1 MKIEQVFVDG
11 VDVGERLRPLNEAAV
26 QSLVESMGR
35 LGLLQ
40 PITVY
45 TPDNNRIILVAG
57 YHRLE
62 AARRLEWDEIDC
74 IFVNADEIECQLREI
89 AENLHRAELTAL
101 ERDEHIA
108 KWVELVRCYGAADA
122 AKNKPVQSAPVS
134 TGGRGN
140 KGGINEASRQL
151 GIEGTDAK
159 RAVKVASL
167 SDEAKKVARDT
178 GLDDNRS
185 VLLAAAKQP
194 DDVTYLRAEH
204 ARREAER
211 QRKEVE
217 KLNSNTDRVIALTAA
232 EQFARW
238 LVERTDAGELST
250 IISWLEGT
258 KPRDVIAA
266 MRRAAA

>member
-11 VDVGERLRPLNEAAV
+11 VDVGERLRPLHEPTV
-26 QSLVESMGR
+26 ESLVESMGR

-108 KWVELVRCYGAADA
+108 KWVELVA
-122 AKNKPVQSAPVS
+122 AKNKLAQDAPVS
-134 TGGRGN
+134 GGRG
-140 KGGINEASRQL
+140 KTGGINAATREL
-151 GIEGTDAK
+151 GVERTAAQ

-167 SDEAKKVARDT
+167 SDEAKQAARET
-178 GLDDNRS
+178 GLDKNRS
-185 VLLAAAKQP
+185 ALLKAAKESAPAEQVRTITELALAKVAKP
-194 DDVTYLRAEH
+194 QKPADPPLNDFETTERQVSALMSAWNRAG
-204 ARREAER
+204 REAR
-211 QRKEVE
+211 
-217 KLNSNTDRVIALTAA
+217 
-232 EQFARW
+232 EQF
-238 LVERTDAGELST
+238 LSR
-250 IISWLEGT
+250 IDQPLMDQ
-258 KPRDVIAA
+258 RYV
-266 MRRAAA
+266 

>member
-11 VDVGERLRPLNEAAV
+11 VDVGERLRPLNEATV
-26 QSLVESMGR
+26 ESLVESMGR

-108 KWVELVRCYGAADA
+108 KWVELAAIKVRQVDEPL
-122 AKNKPVQSAPVS
+122 K
-134 TGGRGN
+134 GGRQPN
-140 KGGINEASRQL
+140 EKGQAKAAREL
-151 GIEGTDAK
+151 GISEPDAR
-159 RAVKVASL
+159 RAAKVASL
-167 SDEAKKVARDT
+167 SDEAKQVARDT
-178 GLDDNRS
+178 GLDNNRS
-185 VLLAAAKQP
+185 ALLKAAKESASADQVRMITELALAKVHKP
-194 DDVTYLRAEH
+194 VPPAPEPHNPVEAYNKW
-204 ARREAER
+204 EAEMNR
-211 QRKEVE
+211 SWGRAPLEWREQWLAKI
-217 KLNSNTDRVIALTAA
+217 DRPVM
-232 EQFARW
+232 
-238 LVERTDAGELST
+238 D
-250 IISWLEGT
+250 
-258 KPRDVIAA
+258 
-266 MRRAAA
+266 RRAV

>member
-11 VDVGERLRPLNEAAV
+11 VDVGERLRPLNEATV

-108 KWVELVRCYGAADA
+108 KWVELAAIKARQVDEPL
-122 AKNKPVQSAPVS
+122 K
-134 TGGRGN
+134 GGRQPN
-140 KGGINEASRQL
+140 EKGQAKAAREL
-151 GIEGTDAK
+151 GISEPDAR
-159 RAVKVASL
+159 RAAKVASL
-167 SDEAKKVARDT
+167 SDEAKQVARDT

-185 VLLAAAKQP
+185 VLLAATKQS

-217 KLNSNTDRVIALTAA
+217 KLNGNTDRVIALSAA
-232 EQFARW
+232 EEFAQW
-238 LVERTDAGELST
+238 IMARTDLNELPT